1 MELHLLLLNLQ
12 LFDELYLLD
21 AKHIIAFWN
30 RQNTG
35 GRKSITKEEIVEH
48 GSLLSCGYHP
58 RIDYIRVL
66 DTVYFFV
73 IESSLRL
80 FF

>member
-1 MELHLLLLNLQ
+1 MKQVIAHNGVAFVIIKFT
-12 LFDELYLLD
+12 LFDEFYLLD

-30 RQNTG
+30 RQNNG
-35 GRKSITKEEIVEH
+35 GRKSITKEEIEAH

-66 DTVYFFV
+66 DTVYF
-73 IESSLRL
+73 S
-80 FF
+80 